1 MDGWRGIKKDL
12 YQGEGKKGRHPL
24 ASLRYMGSG
33 LHAETGCRK
42 VYAGAIFE

>member
-1 MDGWRGIKKDL
+1 MGM
-12 YQGEGKKGRHPL
+12 HPP

-42 VYAGAIFE
+42 VYDGEVFK

>member
-1 MDGWRGIKKDL
+1 MRRGSKRLRLVSWRREK
-12 YQGEGKKGRHPL
+12 GEDSP

-42 VYAGAIFE
+42 VYVREVFE